1 MFSKQVFKFTGLT
14 ALLLLI
20 LGINSCGMK
29 PETMGAQY
37 RIFVVA
43 DSLLWEDTGEVV
55 RNTFE
60 RILYTPH
67 EEKSFVITRIPL
79 DKLNALNDRMNIFFI
94 GLSGGKGAVDQYLE
108 KYLPSEFKQG
118 VASGKYFYSFN
129 DDMFARDQIGLIMM
143 APDRAS
149 FLNQLEQMQ
158 EEIYTTFNK
167 KYYARLEKSIF
178 ERDEQKKLQDYLDK
192 HFGWHVRL
200 QQDYFV
206 ALQDIDNKFVWLRR
220 IHPNRWISIWET
232 SMPQADFDLDHL
244 KQIRNQMAR
253 NYYQGDIVVNED
265 LSMETVDFNGRP
277 VQKLTGLWQNDS
289 LVVGGPFRLYAV
301 RDTVSKKMRFIDI
314 AVMAPGKLK
323 KPFLDQL
330 EVIAHT
336 FRLAEQKQTN

>member
-1 MFSKQVFKFTGLT
+1 MYSKQVFKFVGLIV
-14 ALLLLI
+14 LFSII
-20 LGINSCGMK
+20 LGVTSCGMK
-29 PETMGAQY
+29 PETMGAQN

-43 DSLLWEDTGEVV
+43 DSLLWQATGDAV

-67 EEKSFVITRIPL
+67 EEKSFLITRIPL
-79 DKLNALNDRMNIFFI
+79 SELNALNDRMNIVFM
-94 GLSGGKGAVDQYLE
+94 GLSSGESAVDQYLD
-108 KYLPSEFKQG
+108 KYLPAEFKQG
-118 VASGKYFYSFN
+118 VQSGKYFYSFN
-129 DDMFARDQIGLIMM
+129 DDMFARDQIGLIML
-143 APDRAS
+143 ATDKAA
-149 FLNQLEQMQ
+149 FLKHLEQMRD
-158 EEIYTTFNK
+158 EIYATFNK
-167 KYYARLEKSIF
+167 KYYARLQKSIF

-232 SMPQADFDLDHL
+232 DTSSKIFDLEQF
-244 KQIRNQMAR
+244 KQIRNRMAR
-253 NYYQGDIVVNED
+253 EYYQGDIVVDED
-265 LSMETVDFNGRP
+265 LIMDTVDFNGQSA
-277 VQKLTGLWQNDS
+277 QKLTGLWQNDS
-289 LVVGGPFRLYAV
+289 LVVGGPFRLYAI
-301 RDTVSKKMRFIDI
+301 RDSLNNKVRFIDI

-336 FRLAEQKQTN
+336 FRLAE